1 VDPNNRLVVIGASA
15 GGIEALRELVRGL
28 PATFPAPLCVVL
40 HLAPDSPG
48 LVPQILG
55 RAGPLR
61 AVHPSDR
68 QRLEAGTIYVAP
80 PDHHLLVEPGRL
92 RVTKGPR
99 ENRFRPAIDPL
110 FRSAAQVYGPAA
122 IGVVLTGN
130 LDDGTAGLWTL
141 KQMGGTAVVQDVK
154 DAMFPSMPAS
164 AAHHVDVDYSVP
176 LGQMPGLLG
185 QLVRQAPGT
194 TQRAVPKATHVEI
207 DVSKGANPREIGFEA
222 IAMPSRFACPECHG
236 VLLQLKEG
244 SRIRFRCH
252 TGHAYSP
259 ASLLADIDQ
268 GIQSA
273 MASSLRA
280 VEEGIIL
287 LDQLATHL
295 REAHGTS
302 ADSLEAASARAR
314 EQSRLLRQLIDDWQ
328 PLPAAEILQP

>member
-1 VDPNNRLVVIGASA
+1 MRSIP
-15 GGIEALRELVRGL
+15 
-28 PATFPAPLCVVL
+28 PTFPAPLCVVL

-48 LVPQILG
+48 LIPDILG

-61 AVHPSDR
+61 ALHPSDR

-122 IGVVLTGN
+122 IGIILTGN

-141 KQMGGTAVVQDVK
+141 KQMGGIAIVQDVN

-164 AAHHVDVDYSVP
+164 AANHVDVDYSVP
-176 LGQMPGLLG
+176 LDQVPGLLV
-185 QLVRQAPGT
+185 QLVGLPRGT
-194 TQRAVPKATHVEI
+194 TQPVVPKATDVEI
-207 DVSKGANPREIGFEA
+207 DIAKGANPREIGFEA
-222 IAMPSRFACPECHG
+222 IATPSRFACPECHG
-236 VLLQLKEG
+236 VLLELNEDR
-244 SRIRFRCH
+244 RIRFRCH

-268 GIQSA
+268 GIRSA
-273 MASSLRA
+273 MGSSLRA
-280 VEEGIIL
+280 LEEGIIL
-287 LDQLATHL
+287 LDQLAKHL
-295 REAHGTS
+295 RDNHGTHTVG
-302 ADSLEAASARAR
+302 SLEAASARAR
-314 EQSRLLRQLIDDWQ
+314 EQSRLLQQLLDDWQ
-328 PLPAAEILQP
+328 PLPPPTP